1 MTCDEAEVMLHA
13 LIDDELDA
21 GHAREVETHAAGCAR
36 CAAQLASY
44 RDLRQA
50 LRGGNLRH
58 MAPASLRRSID
69 RAVPSTAA
77 TDRRTL
83 LKGFALGGLLS
94 AAAAASVMLVVVRE
108 DRDQRILSEA
118 ISAHLRSLQADH
130 LTDVLSTDQHTV
142 KPWFNGR
149 IDLAPPV
156 TARFYRRQVG
166 CRDRL
171 SPSRARD
178 QSVRDAG
185 CRHVLAGAQDGNRAG
200 LQHPPV
206 DRSGTEH
213 AGGERHQS
221 RRARRIR
228 QQVRGSRARG
238 TCQLVLAVMPA
249 LVPGIHVLKAER
261 CGWPGHRRTKA
272 RRPSAG
278 YARP

>member
-44 RDLRQA
+44 RDLRHA

-77 TDRRTL
+77 ADRRTL

-94 AAAAASVMLVVVRE
+94 VAAAASVMLVIVRE

-156 TARFYRRQVG
+156 IDLAGQGFTLIGGRLDFIDGKSVAVIVYRRRVHVINLFVTQGVG
-166 CRDRL
+166 MSLPGPKMETVQGFNIRRWT
-171 SPSRARD
+171 D
-178 QSVRDAG
+178 Q
-185 CRHVLAGAQDGNRAG
+185 G
-200 LQHPPV
+200 LNM
-206 DRSGTEH
+206 
-213 AGGERHQS
+213 
-221 RRARRIR
+221 
-228 QQVRGSRARG
+228 
-238 TCQLVLAVMPA
+238 LAVSDINREELDEFGNKFEEA
-249 LVPGIHVLKAER
+249 
-261 CGWPGHRRTKA
+261 A
-272 RRPSAG
+272 RA
-278 YARP
+278 ARAS

>member
-1 MTCDEAEVMLHA
+1 MTCDEAEVMLNA

-58 MAPASLRRSID
+58 TAPASLRRSID
-69 RAVPSTAA
+69 RAVPSPAA

-83 LKGFALGGLLS
+83 LKGFALGSLLS
-94 AAAAASVMLVVVRE
+94 AAAAASVTLVVLRE

-156 TARFYRRQVG
+156 IDLAGQGFTLIGGRLDFIDGKSVAVIVYRRRVHVINLFVTQGVG
-166 CRDRL
+166 SSLPGPRMETVQGFNIR
-171 SPSRARD
+171 RWTD
-178 QSVRDAG
+178 Q
-185 CRHVLAGAQDGNRAG
+185 G
-200 LQHPPV
+200 LNM
-206 DRSGTEH
+206 
-213 AGGERHQS
+213 
-221 RRARRIR
+221 
-228 QQVRGSRARG
+228 
-238 TCQLVLAVMPA
+238 LAVSDINREELDEFGNKFEEA
-249 LVPGIHVLKAER
+249 
-261 CGWPGHRRTKA
+261 A
-272 RRPSAG
+272 RA
-278 YARP
+278 ARAT

>member
-58 MAPASLRRSID
+58 TAPTSLRRSID
-69 RAVPSTAA
+69 RAVPSPAA

-83 LKGFALGGLLS
+83 LKGFALGSLLS
-94 AAAAASVMLVVVRE
+94 AAAVASVTLVVLRE

-156 TARFYRRQVG
+156 IDLAGQGFTLIGGRLDFIDGKPVAVIVYRRRVHVINLFVTQGVG
-166 CRDRL
+166 SSLRGPRMETVQGFNI
-171 SPSRARD
+171 RRWTD
-178 QSVRDAG
+178 Q
-185 CRHVLAGAQDGNRAG
+185 G
-200 LQHPPV
+200 LNM
-206 DRSGTEH
+206 
-213 AGGERHQS
+213 
-221 RRARRIR
+221 
-228 QQVRGSRARG
+228 
-238 TCQLVLAVMPA
+238 LAVSDINREELDEFGNKFEEA
-249 LVPGIHVLKAER
+249 
-261 CGWPGHRRTKA
+261 A
-272 RRPSAG
+272 RA
-278 YARP
+278 ARAT

>member
-13 LIDDELDA
+13 LIDDELDSV
-21 GHAREVETHAAGCAR
+21 HAREVETHAAGCAR

-58 MAPASLRRSID
+58 TAPASLRRSID
-69 RAVPSTAA
+69 RAVPSPVA

-83 LKGFALGGLLS
+83 LKGFALGSLLS
-94 AAAAASVMLVVVRE
+94 AAAAASVTLVVLRE

-156 TARFYRRQVG
+156 IDLAGQGFTLIGGRLDFIDGKSVAVIVYRRRVHVINLFVTQGVG
-166 CRDRL
+166 YSLPGPRME
-171 SPSRARD
+171 
-178 QSVRDAG
+178 
-185 CRHVLAGAQDGNRAG
+185 
-200 LQHPPV
+200 
-206 DRSGTEH
+206 T
-213 AGGERHQS
+213 
-221 RRARRIR
+221 
-228 QQVRGSRARG
+228 VRGFNIRRWTDQG
-238 TCQLVLAVMPA
+238 LNMLAVSDINREELDEFGNKFEEA
-249 LVPGIHVLKAER
+249 
-261 CGWPGHRRTKA
+261 A
-272 RRPSAG
+272 RA
-278 YARP
+278 ARAT

>member
-1 MTCDEAEVMLHA
+1 MTCEEAEVMLHA

-58 MAPASLRRSID
+58 TAPASLRRSID
-69 RAVPSTAA
+69 RAVPSPAA

-94 AAAAASVMLVVVRE
+94 AAAAASVTLVVLRE

-156 TARFYRRQVG
+156 IDLAGQGFTLIGGRLDFIDGKSVAVIVYRRRVHVINLFVTQGVG
-166 CRDRL
+166 SSLPGPRMETVQGFNIRRW
-171 SPSRARD
+171 SD
-178 QSVRDAG
+178 Q
-185 CRHVLAGAQDGNRAG
+185 G
-200 LQHPPV
+200 LNM
-206 DRSGTEH
+206 
-213 AGGERHQS
+213 
-221 RRARRIR
+221 
-228 QQVRGSRARG
+228 
-238 TCQLVLAVMPA
+238 LAVSDINREELDEFGNKFETA
-249 LVPGIHVLKAER
+249 
-261 CGWPGHRRTKA
+261 A
-272 RRPSAG
+272 RA
-278 YARP
+278 ARAT